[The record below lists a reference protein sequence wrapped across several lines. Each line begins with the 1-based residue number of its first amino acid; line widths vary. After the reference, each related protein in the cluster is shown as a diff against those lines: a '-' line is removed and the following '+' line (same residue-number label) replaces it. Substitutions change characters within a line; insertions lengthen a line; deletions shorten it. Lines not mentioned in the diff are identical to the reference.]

1 MLTSTTINTLTIY
14 SEAITHFTL
23 STDAA
28 FATIED
34 NDKATLWDR
43 AFDIVTRTIATG
55 IASLKSGP
63 MHRGAVRS
71 IVSKVH
77 GIPLRVSYIAD
88 QESYKGDTP
97 SSLERTRRARPHHL
111 T

>member
-1 MLTSTTINTLTIY
+1 MSRRIDTTYSNIYLLTSTTITTLTIY
-14 SEAITHFTL
+14 TEAITHFILCTE
-23 STDAA
+23 AA
-28 FATIED
+28 FTVIE
-34 NDKATLWDR
+34 NNNKATLWDR

-88 QESYKGDTP
+88 
-97 SSLERTRRARPHHL
+97 
-111 T
+111 